1 MDSWLRCH
9 HQKWCGLKKKTYEI
23 DVCTRN
29 MNKKNDFYPIAVSHL
44 AKPPSALLLQVRRR
58 ITMSG
63 PAAAAD
69 VHVTT
74 LRRYLLKTCWF
85 PWDNNII
92 LYFPITVCGRVGLIC
107 KQTAPR
113 LTRIPCRSIITLS
126 PIGHHLSSTSL
137 SLSL

>member
-9 HQKWCGLKKKTYEI
+9 HQKRCGSKKKNLRNRRLYTKYEQ
-23 DVCTRN
+23 
-29 MNKKNDFYPIAVSHL
+29 KKIDFYPIAVSHL
-44 AKPPSALLLQVRRR
+44 AKPPSALLLQVLRR

-74 LRRYLLKTCWF
+74 LRRYLLKRRWF
-85 PWDNNII
+85 PRDNNII
-92 LYFPITVCGRVGLIC
+92 LYFPITVYVPCSGRVGLIC

-113 LTRIPCRSIITLS
+113 LTQIRRRSFITLS
-126 PIGHHLSSTSL
+126 PIGHHL
-137 SLSL
+137 